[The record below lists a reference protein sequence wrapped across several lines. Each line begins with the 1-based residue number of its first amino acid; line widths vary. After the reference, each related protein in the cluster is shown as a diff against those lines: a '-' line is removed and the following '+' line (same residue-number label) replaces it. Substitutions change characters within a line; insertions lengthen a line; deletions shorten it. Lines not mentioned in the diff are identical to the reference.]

1 MELVVELYHME
12 LTISFLEGLLQHYQ
26 QVLQH
31 VTELTI
37 LHLRQQIYMQ

>member
-1 MELVVELYHME
+1 MEQVAELYHLE
-12 LTISFLEGLLQHYQ
+12 LTISFLVGLLQHYQ

-31 VTELTI
+31 VIELTI